1 MKAEEKDEGEG
12 KGDGTSKLRR
22 RKDELRIKGIRA
34 LSRVLGS

>member
-1 MKAEEKDEGEG
+1 MKAEEKDEGGG